1 MSGNNNSPFSNLF
14 TGLNFN
20 LRNFFLRHDNYLN
33 TAFILSIIP
42 LPFTAVIA
50 MLISLIGIYFQSK
63 NKFQVDEARYLL
75 VIIVLSIIN
84 LFFVY
89 FFYSFAAE
97 IYFSFLK
104 ESIDNIKR
112 IIESLR
118 ISSNPFI
125 QSFLLNFSF

>member
-20 LRNFFLRHDNYLN
+20 LRRFFSRHDNYLN

-42 LPFTAVIA
+42 LPFTALIA

-63 NKFQVDEARYLL
+63 NKFQVDEKRYLL

-89 FFYSFAAE
+89 FFYSFAVE

-118 ISSNPFI
+118 PSSSPFI
-125 QSFLLNFSF
+125 

>member
-1 MSGNNNSPFSNLF
+1 
-14 TGLNFN
+14 
-20 LRNFFLRHDNYLN
+20 
-33 TAFILSIIP
+33 
-42 LPFTAVIA
+42 

-112 IIESLR
+112 VIENLR

-125 QSFLLNFSF
+125 